1 MILGDPLFCPL
12 PPHHANNRMWVE
24 CCDTTQ
30 RPLRFLYHHIPAVEE
45 PRSLQ
50 SRLRLQRK
58 YTHVIKCIVQKH
70 NVWALFY
77 CTRWEREKKSGYLS
91 LHHDRISSRGAA
103 VQVFLSFIH
112 SFIQNMPP
120 LSISCRMYLH
130 RKYIQHVFSFNCSFA
145 LWFISHI
152 LKWLTDEAQDCVWG
166 IRRLPQC
173 CSIS

>member
-112 SFIQNMPP
+112 SFKTCHLYQSVAECTCIINTYSTFLVLIALLLFD
-120 LSISCRMYLH
+120 LS
-130 RKYIQHVFSFNCSFA
+130 VTF
-145 LWFISHI
+145 
-152 LKWLTDEAQDCVWG
+152 
-166 IRRLPQC
+166 
-173 CSIS
+173 